1 MNPETV
7 RWVIENRDR
16 YTPEALRAKLLE
28 SRHRPSDIDL
38 MLGTEDLS
46 VLLTGAER
54 VEQSKGRASRI
65 VVAAFLI
72 AFVGLAALTVVSF
85 QNVAALGLAFLAA
98 SMVAGVL
105 LSVAV
110 ARGVAGRQG
119 LRGSPVNLLAVL
131 FIPAAILLGI
141 SGTCLAAVV
150 PGLQ

>member
-1 MNPETV
+1 VNPETV
-7 RWVIENRDR
+7 RWVIENRNR

-28 SRHRPSDIDL
+28 SRHRPADIDL
-38 MLGTEDLS
+38 LLRTEDLS
-46 VLLTGAER
+46 PLLIGAEK
-54 VEQSKGRASRI
+54 VERAKGRASRI
-65 VVAAFLI
+65 VIVAFVVAFL
-72 AFVGLAALTVVSF
+72 GLAALTVVSF

-119 LRGSPVNLLAVL
+119 LQDSPVNLVAVL